1 MVVHSDF
8 PHDVRVAREVRAAI
22 DDGLDVYVVATRRPG
37 ELRREIIDGA
47 DVHRLAISHRRG
59 AGALGVFA
67 EYVAFA
73 LLAALRV
80 GRLSLRRRFDVVQV
94 HNPPDF
100 LIGAALLP
108 KLLGAR
114 IVFDVHDLSSDMF
127 AMRFPSAWWTPAVE
141 RGLRAIERVACRA
154 ADVVVTVHE
163 PYRLELIRRGAA
175 ADKTLVVLNTVDETL
190 LPRPPRRPTRTPFR
204 IVYHGSVTPHY
215 GVELLVR
222 ALAEVIERVP
232 EARLEIYG
240 EGDAVRQLAAEAA
253 ALGVA
258 TRLTMTGELL
268 PHVEV
273 LRHVDGASVGV
284 IPNLPT
290 RLNQFALSTKL
301 FEYVALG
308 VPVLSADLPT
318 IRDHFSDSEIT
329 YFRAGDAHSLADA
342 IVAIAGDFE
351 EALRRAAA
359 AKHRYEASYG
369 WEVQA
374 KSYATALRR
383 LAAQRDRRRRS

>member
-1 MVVHSDF
+1 MVAHSGF
-8 PHDVRVAREVRAAI
+8 PHDVRVAREVRVAI
-22 DDGLDVYVVATRRPG
+22 SAGFEVHVVATRRPD
-37 ELRREIIDGA
+37 ELRHEIVDGA
-47 DVHRLAISHRRG
+47 AVHRLPIAHRRG
-59 AGALGVFA
+59 ASAVGVFT

-100 LIGAALLP
+100 LIAAALLP

-127 AMRFPSAWWTPAVE
+127 AMRFPSAWWTPLIE
-141 RGLRAIERVACRA
+141 RGLRAIERLACRT

-163 PYRLELIRRGAA
+163 PYRMELVGRGAA

-190 LPRPPRRPTRTPFR
+190 LPRPPRQPARTPFR

-215 GVELLVR
+215 GVELLIR
-222 ALAEVIERVP
+222 ALAEVVERVP
-232 EARLEIYG
+232 DATLEIYG
-240 EGDAVRQLAAEAA
+240 EGDAVRQLAAAA
-253 ALGVA
+253 ESIGVA

-268 PHVEV
+268 PQAEV
-273 LRHVDGASVGV
+273 LRQVDGAAVGV

-290 RLNQFALSTKL
+290 RLNRFALSTKL

-318 IRDHFSDSEIT
+318 IRQHFTDSEIA
-329 YFRAGDAHSLADA
+329 YFRAGDAQSLADGL
-342 IVAIAGDFE
+342 VAIADDFE
-351 EALRRAAA
+351 NALRRAVA
-359 AKHRYEASYG
+359 AKHRYDASYR
-369 WEVQA
+369 WQLHAVT
-374 KSYATALRR
+374 YATALQR
-383 LAAQRDRRRRS
+383 LVAKR